1 MAIRAF
7 LKRLKENIDYEHS
20 PTFKEEL
27 NRKCNALVIPGG
39 VLATFSWLLYIP
51 LDRNLYSELPII
63 IYLRLGLCLIG
74 FVVLVLHF
82 TPYFKTR
89 GYLLMFLIVYYVGYA
104 AAIIVG
110 MTGADPVYMGGL
122 SIVIMLIALV
132 PLQRSHAYFLLFST
146 LLIFFVIGALR
157 DMTFK
162 VSLEMYGL
170 YNIVVA
176 TAVSIIAIIVFDR
189 IRKNS
194 HEKSLLIKEA
204 NEELKKAN
212 KIKSE
217 MLEIAAHD
225 LKDPL
230 QVIIGYTDLL
240 QMKLKG
246 DVFAIEKLNKIY
258 KSTDQMIRLI
268 TGLLEIA
275 SIESGRLVLNR
286 TDVDL
291 GRMAEIVIKNNRPAS
306 GKKKQEIVC
315 HVEKN
320 CAVNGDEML
329 LQQMMENLINNAI
342 KFSPPGKHIWV
353 SVTQQD
359 AYISFKVR
367 DEGPGLTEEDK
378 RKVFGKFQRLSAKP
392 TARES
397 SSGLGLAL
405 TQELVKLHG
414 GTIRVESEWGKGSEF
429 IMELPRTGRDHLK
442 KVEKYV

>member
-1 MAIRAF
+1 MAIRTF

-39 VLATFSWLLYIP
+39 VLSMFSWLLYIP
-51 LDRNLYSELPII
+51 LDRNLYTELPII

-74 FVVLVLHF
+74 FVALVLHF

-132 PLQRSHAYFLLFST
+132 PLQRSHAYILLFST
-146 LLIFFVIGALR
+146 LLIFFIAGVFM

-162 VSLEMYGL
+162 VSLERYGL
-170 YNIVVA
+170 YNIMVA
-176 TAVSIIAIIVFDR
+176 TAISIISIIVFDR

-194 HEKSLLIKEA
+194 HEQSLLVKVT
-204 NEELKKAN
+204 NEELTKAN

-217 MLEIAAHD
+217 LLEIAAHD

-230 QVIIGYTDLL
+230 QVVIGYTDLL
-240 QMKLKG
+240 QMKLKD
-246 DVFAIEKLNKIY
+246 DVFAIEKLSKIY

-275 SIESGRLVLNR
+275 SIESGKLVLNR

-291 GRMAEIVIKNNRPAS
+291 GRMAETVIKNNRPALE
-306 GKKKQEIVC
+306 KKKQEMIY

-320 CAVNGDEML
+320 CVFNGDEML
-329 LQQMMENLINNAI
+329 LQQVMENLINNAI
-342 KFSPPGKHIWV
+342 KFSPLGKHIWI

-359 AYISFKVR
+359 GFIIFKVR
-367 DEGPGLTEEDK
+367 DEGPGLTRDDK

-392 TARES
+392 TGKES

-405 TQELVKLHG
+405 TKELVKLHG
-414 GTIRVESEWGKGSEF
+414 GTIRVQSEWGKGSEF
-429 IMELPRTGRDHLK
+429 IVELSMNQEQA
-442 KVEKYV
+442 VEKS

>member
-1 MAIRAF
+1 MAIRTF

-39 VLATFSWLLYIP
+39 LLAMVSWLPYIF
-51 LDRNLYSELPII
+51 LDRNLYTDLPII
-63 IYLRLGLCLIG
+63 IFLRLGLCLIG
-74 FVVLVLHF
+74 FVSLLLHF
-82 TPYFKTR
+82 TPYFKDK
-89 GYLLMFLIVYYVGYA
+89 GYLLLFLIVYYVGYA
-104 AAIIVG
+104 GAFIVG
-110 MTGADPVYMGGL
+110 MTGGHPAYMGGL
-122 SIVIMLIALV
+122 AIVIMVIALA
-132 PLQRSHAYFLLFST
+132 PLQRAHAFLLLFPT
-146 LLIFFVIGALR
+146 LLIFFVVGLLHDI
-157 DMTFK
+157 TFK
-162 VSLEMYGL
+162 VSQEWYGL
-170 YNIVVA
+170 FNIVVA
-176 TAVSIIAIIVFDR
+176 TAVSIFAIIVFDS

-194 HEKSLLIKEA
+194 HEKSLLVKET
-204 NEELKKAN
+204 NEELTKAN

-217 MLEIAAHD
+217 LLEIAAHD

-240 QMKLKG
+240 QMKLKD
-246 DVFAIEKLNKIY
+246 DVFAIEKLSKIY

-275 SIESGRLVLNR
+275 SIESGKLVLSR

-291 GRMAEIVIKNNRPAS
+291 GRMAETVIKNNRPAS
-306 GKKKQEIVC
+306 EKKKQEIIY

-320 CAVNGDEML
+320 CVFNGDEMF
-329 LQQMMENLINNAI
+329 LQQVMENLINNAI
-342 KFSPPGKHIWV
+342 KFSPSRKQIWV

-359 AYISFKVR
+359 AFIFFKVR
-367 DEGPGLTEEDK
+367 DEGPGLTQNDK

-392 TARES
+392 TGKES

-405 TQELVKLHG
+405 TKELVKLHG

-429 IMELPRTGRDHLK
+429 IVEFPMNQEEA
-442 KVEKYV
+442 VEKS